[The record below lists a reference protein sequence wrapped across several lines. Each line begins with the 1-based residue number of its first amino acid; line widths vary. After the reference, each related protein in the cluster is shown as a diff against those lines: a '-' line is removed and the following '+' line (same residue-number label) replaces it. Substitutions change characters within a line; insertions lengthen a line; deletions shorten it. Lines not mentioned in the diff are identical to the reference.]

1 MGLDALYDAR
11 YSGDYRA
18 NLSGY
23 EIARWAALEHFL
35 TRVAPAGTPDMVLDY
50 GAGRGLHVPLWE
62 RLFPRSAL
70 HFCDIGT
77 VAGERFRAEHPRHGA
92 NFHPIR
98 DLRAETGDLR
108 FDLVVSIEVM
118 EHVEDLVAYL
128 ADIHRLL
135 KPGGRFVWTTPCA
148 NRFSIEH
155 LYAAAT
161 GTIDPTPNG
170 SRRWRWEDKT
180 HLRRLTS
187 AEAREAVRD
196 VGFDDVLFRY
206 RAHFFSFV
214 CTYLPTRHLRGL
226 RDRAM
231 LLDYALL
238 RRLPNG
244 ASMIGCATKGTAP

>member
-1 MGLDALYDAR
+1 MALDKIYDAR
-11 YSGDYRA
+11 YAGDYRA
-18 NLSGY
+18 SLSGY

-35 TRVAPAGTPDMVLDY
+35 TRVSPAADARRVMDY

-62 RLFPRSAL
+62 RLFPNAEL
-70 HFCDIGT
+70 HFCDIGS
-77 VAGERFRAEHPRHGA
+77 VAAKRFREEHPAHVP
-92 NFHPIR
+92 NFHPISG
-98 DLRAETGDLR
+98 LRAEAPDAS

-118 EHVEDLVAYL
+118 EHVEELDAYL

-170 SRRWRWEDKT
+170 SRRWRWEDPT

-187 AEAREAVRD
+187 REAEGALAKTGFGEVR
-196 VGFDDVLFRY
+196 FRY
-206 RAHFFSFV
+206 RAHLFSFV

-231 LLDYALL
+231 LLDYALF

-244 ASMIGCATKGTAP
+244 ASMIGCAYKKTAP